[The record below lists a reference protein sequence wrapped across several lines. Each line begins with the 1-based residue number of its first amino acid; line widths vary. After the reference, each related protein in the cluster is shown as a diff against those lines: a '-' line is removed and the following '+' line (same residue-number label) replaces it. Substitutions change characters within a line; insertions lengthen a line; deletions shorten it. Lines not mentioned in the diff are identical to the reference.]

1 MNFLSNPV
9 PGQNHIEPKL
19 LRRHFMEDIGSENEA
34 HFWRESSIVLSKIE
48 GVGYF
53 ENKRKHNEYLSN
65 HPFVAKKLFINIKN
79 YIMVPEASYNKCYLI
94 CS

>member
-1 MNFLSNPV
+1 M
-9 PGQNHIEPKL
+9 E
-19 LRRHFMEDIGSENEA
+19 HFKINLERFENENMEVIGSDTDA
-34 HFWRESSIVLSKIE
+34 YFLRVSSIILSKIE
-48 GVGYF
+48 GVDRYF